1 MQRFKD
7 FTKKSGKVASAILSA
22 AMVTSMVTGT
32 NVIQAAEVNTQTEA
46 DVNANVHV
54 DSTTAEKV
62 AKDLKTELENLKVT
76 SSSQIATE
84 EKDGLAVVTDERLTK
99 IVNKVAEENSVTGGA
114 IELKVDTKATKQPT
128 EDKDGNLTVKIF
140 VDGNNKGNVD
150 YTLPSGKKRV
160 AATEAAIKKYIDGL
174 TVSNDDIKDKIT
186 FGNNVQKEIEKYLE
200 SQKDGDFELYP
211 ETTVSVNVY
220 DTQEATDEKNGY
232 ARAIIDANITDGAE
246 KPEIIGKPKV
256 EVNKT
261 VKTYNAIRK
270 EAMAALDKYL
280 GEVKY
285 FGASDA
291 KTQVVDVINDFVTD
305 KYEGTIT
312 FDEKT
317 DLDVTVVEP
326 ATEKHDGSAKIK
338 YTLKAAD
345 GSTSTDTKEVVLPNA
360 DTKTKQ
366 VMADLKAIAATMT
379 VTTDTKAEK
388 YPADFEEKFK
398 ETFKDITIGTVENDK
413 KAYGYVYGS
422 DVTEVQVKLAKGD
435 TKNPSIAFF
444 TVKVKGADEVT
455 DRYVYTEK
463 EETHKPGKGT
473 LPDGRPCIYGKDGKP
488 LIGFIQ
494 ANENGDA
501 NDNNTYFA
509 GNDGHLYVDQLTYAP
524 NGKDIL
530 YFDAE
535 GHMAFD
541 KFIVAKKDM
550 NGNPLSG
557 NPIYFFNSEGRM
569 YINQTTYGSGK
580 DGYDSTALYYINEYG
595 VLQQNGWYRTADGNI
610 TYAAADGKLTTSK
623 WGIDQFG
630 RKVYFQAN
638 GFLAKGTIT
647 DGVKY
652 YQLDENDGHL
662 VGEF

>member
-1 MQRFKD
+1 MA
-7 FTKKSGKVASAILSA
+7 GAILSA
-22 AMVTSMVTGT
+22 AMVTSMIVGT
-32 NVIQAAEVNTQTEA
+32 NVVQAAEVNTQIEA

-54 DSTTAEKV
+54 DTETAERV
-62 AKDLKTELENLKVT
+62 AKDLMTELKSLKVI
-76 SSSQIATE
+76 SSKQIETE
-84 EKDGLAVVTDERLTK
+84 DKDGLAVVTDNKLTK
-99 IVNKVAEENSVTGGA
+99 IVKKVAEENSVTGDA
-114 IELKVDTKATKQPT
+114 IELKVDTKAIKQPT
-128 EDKDGNLTVKIF
+128 EDKDGKLTVKIF
-140 VDGNNKGNVD
+140 VDGNKKGEVD
-150 YTLPSGKKRV
+150 YTLPSGKERE
-160 AATEAAIKKYIDGL
+160 ATTKEAIEKYIDGL
-174 TVSNDDIKDKIT
+174 TVTNDNIKSFLD
-186 FGNNVQKEIEKYLE
+186 NVQDYLD
-200 SQKDGDFELYP
+200 SQKDGDFQLYP
-211 ETTVSVNVY
+211 ETKVSINVY
-220 DTQEATDEKNGY
+220 DPVEAIEEENGY
-232 ARAIIDANITDGAE
+232 AKAIITAEITDGAE
-246 KPEIIGKPKV
+246 EETIGKIKID
-256 EVNKT
+256 VNKT
-261 VKTYNAIRK
+261 VKTYDAIKK
-270 EAMAALDKYL
+270 EAAEALDKYL

-285 FGASDA
+285 FGASDVE
-291 KTQVVDVINDFVTD
+291 TQAAAVIEDFVTD

-312 FDEKT
+312 FDEET

-326 ATEKHDGSAKIK
+326 ATEKHDGSAIIK
-338 YTLKAAD
+338 YTLTAAD

-366 VMADLKAIAATMT
+366 VMADLKTVATAMT

-388 YPADFEEKFK
+388 YPVDFEEKFK
-398 ETFKDITIGTVENDK
+398 ENFKEITIGTVEIDK
-413 KAYGYVYGS
+413 EVYGYVYGS
-422 DVTEVQVKLAKGD
+422 DVEEVQVKLAKGD
-435 TKNPSIAFF
+435 TENPSIAFF
-444 TVKVKGADEVT
+444 TVKIKGADEVT
-455 DRYVYTEK
+455 DRYVYTAKE

-473 LPDGRPCIYGKDGKP
+473 LPDGRPCIYGNDGKP
-488 LIGFIQ
+488 LTGFIQ

-509 GNDGHLYVDQLTYAP
+509 GNDGHLYVDQLTYAQ

-550 NGNPLSG
+550 NGNALSG

>member
-32 NVIQAAEVNTQTEA
+32 NVIQAAEVNAQTEA

-54 DSTTAEKV
+54 DTETAKK
-62 AKDLKTELENLKVT
+62 ATDYLKTELGKLKVT
-76 SSSQIATE
+76 SSSQIDA
-84 EKDGLAVVTDERLTK
+84 
-99 IVNKVAEENSVTGGA
+99 NNSVVEDA
-114 IELKVDTKATKQPT
+114 RLIKFVTKAQNTYSITNDAIVLKIDTAETKEPT
-128 EDKDGNLTVKIF
+128 EDKAGNLTVKI
-140 VDGNNKGNVD
+140 VIDGNETGTVNYV
-150 YTLPSGKKRV
+150 LPSGQERT
-160 AATEAAIKKYIDGL
+160 AATEAAIKEYIDGL
-174 TVSNDDIKDKIT
+174 TVTNTNIGSFLTKD
-186 FGNNVQKEIEKYLE
+186 NVQGYLD
-200 SQKDGDFELYP
+200 SQMDGDFELYP
-211 ETTVSVNVY
+211 KTTV
-220 DTQEATDEKNGY
+220 TEATAYDYQN
-232 ARAIIDANITDGAE
+232 ATDAKDGFVKGIVKATITDGVGETIGNVRVE
-246 KPEIIGKPKV
+246 KNKV
-256 EVNKT
+256 
-261 VKTYNAIRK
+261 VKTYAEIMK
-270 EAMAALDKYL
+270 EAAKAVDTYLD
-280 GEVKY
+280 EVKY
-285 FGASDA
+285 FGASDTEQQA
-291 KTQVVDVINDFVTD
+291 GAVIADLIED
-305 KYEGTIT
+305 KYAEAGIS
-312 FDEKT
+312 FDAKD
-317 DLDVTVVEP
+317 DLGVKVVEA
-326 ATEKHDGSAKIK
+326 ATEKHDGSAEITYTVEANGTSITQIK
-338 YTLKAAD
+338 
-345 GSTSTDTKEVVLPNA
+345 EIVLPNA

-366 VMADLKAIAATMT
+366 IIADLKTVAAAMT

-388 YPADFEEKFK
+388 YLADFEEKFK
-398 ETFKDITIGTVENDK
+398 ETFKDITIGTVEDDE

-422 DVTEVQVKLAKGD
+422 DVEDVQVKLAKGD

-455 DRYVYTEK
+455 DRYVYTTKE

-488 LIGFIQ
+488 LTGFIQ

-509 GNDGHLYVDQLTYAP
+509 GNDGHLYMDQLTYAP

-595 VLQQNGWYRTADGNI
+595 VLQRNGWYRTADGNI

-638 GFLAKGTIT
+638 GFLAKGTIS